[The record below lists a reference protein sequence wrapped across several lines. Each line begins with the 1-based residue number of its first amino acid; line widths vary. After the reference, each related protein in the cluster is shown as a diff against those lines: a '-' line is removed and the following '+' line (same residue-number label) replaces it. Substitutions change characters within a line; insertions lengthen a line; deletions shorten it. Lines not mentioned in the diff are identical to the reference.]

1 MCTVSKILSRQGL
14 QNHFID
20 ANATVLEALS
30 AMECENLSYLVVQYC
45 GKYVGI
51 FSERDYARKV
61 ILKGRYSQSTLV
73 KEVMSA
79 DLPVVSSTDKAE
91 YCMTLMNAY
100 HARYLPVF
108 DEFEFKAVVTVN
120 DLVREALNDK
130 ELAPIVEETI
140 NKGWVG
146 EGFSSRQW
154 IY

>member
-1 MCTVSKILSRQGL
+1 MCTVSKILSKQGP
-14 QNHFID
+14 QNNFID

-30 AMECENLSYLVVQYC
+30 AMECENLSYLVVVYC
-45 GKYVGI
+45 GKYVGL

-61 ILKGRYSQSTLV
+61 ILQGRYSQTTLV

-79 DLPVVSSTDKAE
+79 DLPVVSSTDTAE
-91 YCMTLMNAY
+91 YCMMLMNAY
-100 HARYLPVF
+100 KARYLPVF

-120 DLVREALNDK
+120 DLVREALKDK
-130 ELAPIVEETI
+130 DLAPIVEETI
-140 NKGWVG
+140 NNGWVG

>member
-14 QNHFID
+14 QNNIID

-30 AMECENLSYLVVQYC
+30 AMECENLSYLVVQC
-45 GKYVGI
+45 GGKYVGI

-61 ILKGRYSQSTLV
+61 ILKGRYSQTTLV

-79 DLPVVSSTDKAE
+79 DLPVVSSTDSAE
-91 YCMTLMNAY
+91 YCMMLMNAY
-100 HARYLPVF
+100 QARYLPVF
-108 DEFEFKAVVTVN
+108 DEFEFKTVVTVN
-120 DLVREALNDK
+120 DLVREALKDK

-140 NKGWVG
+140 NRGWIG